1 MKKITLTGIAA
12 LAAMCAASVTAQT
25 VIKLTGAGATFPD
38 PIYKKWF
45 GEFKAARNIEINYQ
59 ALGSG
64 AGIKQ
69 LTEGTVDFGA
79 SDMPM
84 LDEQIAAVKVH
95 PLHFPTVLGGI
106 VLIYNITGVDTGLVL
121 TPDAV
126 SGIYLGEIKKWNDP
140 KIASANPKV
149 KLPAEE
155 IFVVRR
161 AESSGT
167 TFVFTDYLSKV
178 NPTWKSKVGANAS
191 VAWPVGVGQAKN
203 DGVAGTVK
211 QTPNSI
217 GYVELTYA
225 ATNHLPFADM
235 KNAAGNVVKA
245 SFNSVT
251 EAAASS
257 KDLAPDFR
265 GSITNSAGKGAW
277 PISSYTWL
285 LIPSQIPDP
294 AKKKAVV
301 DFLNWMLTTG
311 QKDAQPLSYAPLP
324 KNIVSLEQRQIAQI
338 K

>member
-1 MKKITLTGIAA
+1 MKKNILSGLATAA
-12 LAAMCAASVTAQT
+12 LFAATASAQA
-25 VIKLTGAGATFPD
+25 VNGAGATFPD

-45 GEFKAARNIEINYQ
+45 GEFKAAHSAVQINYQ
-59 ALGSG
+59 AIGSG
-64 AGIKQ
+64 GGIKQ

-84 LDEQIAAVKVH
+84 TDDQIKAVKVH

-106 VLIYNITGVDTGLVL
+106 VLTYNIPGVPTGLKL

-126 SGIYLGEIKKWNDP
+126 AGIYLGDIKKWNDP
-140 KIASANPKV
+140 KIAGENKGM
-149 KLPAEE
+149 KLPNED

-161 AESSGT
+161 SDGSGT

-178 NPTWKSKVGANAS
+178 SPAWKTKVGANTS
-191 VAWPVGVGQAKN
+191 VQWPIGVGQAKN

-225 ATNHLPFADM
+225 DTNKLPFADM
-235 KNAAGNVVKA
+235 KNASGAWVKA
-245 SFNSVT
+245 SFQSVT
-251 EAAASS
+251 DAAASS
-257 KDLAPDFR
+257 KDLGDDFR
-265 GSITNSAGKGAW
+265 GSITNASGKGAW

-285 LIPSQIPDP
+285 LIPSQIPD
-294 AKKKAVV
+294 AGKKKAITA
-301 DFLNWMLTTG
+301 FLAWMLTDG
-311 QKDAQPLSYAPLP
+311 QKDAQGLSYAPLP
-324 KNIVSLEQRQIAQI
+324 KAIVDKEKKQIAMV